1 MKRYQLHKK
10 ENWATLILHLSF
22 ILIIVGAF
30 VTRYISYEGMMPI
43 REGESANIVYS
54 DKPYL
59 TVLVDGEYKG
69 EMKRKTFEKLRNKGA
84 ESIVSV
90 HLSSELSGTYEAAV
104 LASRRVDF
112 PVDVVDSRGIAMM
125 MGFAVLAGA
134 RLATAGSTQAE
145 VVTAINRKCAG
156 ASILFYVDS
165 LEFLERGG
173 RINSMQARMGKA
185 MDLKPLL
192 HMINGKVEQRE
203 LVRSSEKALARMV
216 DLVSAAARIKSEIAV
231 HHVEAQ
237 DAAQEIANQL
247 KSRTGVTDIEVT
259 PAGAVVGTHV
269 GPGSLAVVVSPQV

>member
-1 MKRYQLHKK
+1 MSVGIVTDSTAYLPNALVAELAIEVVPLQVISAGEAFNEVDGITVEKV
-10 ENWATLILHLSF
+10 ATLLRAGKSVTTSRPNPDL
-22 ILIIVGAF
+22 F
-30 VTRYISYEGMMPI
+30 VQ
-43 REGESANIVYS
+43 
-54 DKPYL
+54 
-59 TVLVDGEYKG
+59 
-69 EMKRKTFEKLRNKGA
+69 TFEKLRNKGA

-125 MGFAVLAGA
+125 MGFAVIAGA
-134 RLATAGSTQAE
+134 RLAKAGGTQTE
-145 VVTAINRKCAG
+145 VVGLINRKCAG
-156 ASILFYVDS
+156 ASIVFYVDS

-173 RINSMQARMGKA
+173 RINAMQARMGRA

-216 DLVSAAARIKSEIAV
+216 DLVTAAARIKSEIAV

-247 KSRTGVTDIEVT
+247 KSRTGIPNIEVT

>member
-1 MKRYQLHKK
+1 MSVGIVTDSTAYLPNTLVAELAIEVVPLQVISAGEAFNEVDGITVEKV
-10 ENWATLILHLSF
+10 ATLLRAGKSVTTSRPNPDL
-22 ILIIVGAF
+22 F
-30 VTRYISYEGMMPI
+30 VETY
-43 REGESANIVYS
+43 
-54 DKPYL
+54 
-59 TVLVDGEYKG
+59 
-69 EMKRKTFEKLRNKGA
+69 EKLRNKGA

-104 LASRRVDF
+104 LASRRVNF

-125 MGFAVLAGA
+125 MGFAVIAGA
-134 RLATAGSTQAE
+134 RLAKAGGTQAE
-145 VVTAINRKCAG
+145 VVSLVNRKCAG
-156 ASILFYVDS
+156 ATIVFYVDS

-173 RINSMQARMGKA
+173 RINAMQARMGRA

-216 DLVSAAARIKSEIAV
+216 DLVTAAARIKSEIAV

-247 KSRTGVTDIEVT
+247 QSRTGIPNIEVT